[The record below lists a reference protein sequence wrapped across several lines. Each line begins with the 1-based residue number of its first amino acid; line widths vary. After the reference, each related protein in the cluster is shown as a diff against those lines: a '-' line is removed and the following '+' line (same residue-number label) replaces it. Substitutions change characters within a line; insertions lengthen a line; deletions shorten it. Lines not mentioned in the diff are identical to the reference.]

1 MIINRRIALA
11 ATLCALGWSGAG
23 VADTDPAPQGARAAS
38 LEVTMRIIEDPDAVS
53 TEAITRRLELPSPR
67 GERDGATP
75 PGGPADGEAISEAA
89 RELGREFGEQASDQ
103 ARDLAE
109 QASGMREEFGRTRA
123 EEARPELPERP
134 EIEPPVPPRP

>member
-1 MIINRRIALA
+1 MINRQIALA

-23 VADTDPAPQGARAAS
+23 AADPDAPPQDTQSDG
-38 LEVTMRIIEDPDAVS
+38 LELTMRIIEDPDAMS
-53 TEAITRRLELPSPR
+53 AEAIARRLELPSPR
-67 GERDGATP
+67 GENDGATP
-75 PGGPADGEAISEAA
+75 PGGPVDGQAVSEPA

-103 ARDLAE
+103 ARELAE